1 MNIEKALDSN
11 GILLTVTTDVSMSDL
26 CNIISKEE
34 YEKIIKKNLAEK
46 LTNELMKSNCSLFT
60 KKENDDNIRF
70 FARLKVIPN
79 QK

>member
-34 YEKIIKKNLAEK
+34 YKKIIKKNLAEK
-46 LTNELMKSNCSLFT
+46 LTNELMKSNCILFT